1 MIQTQ
6 DLQTLYNGLIAVET
20 KGDSTRTMANC
31 LNYLLDLI
39 RKSQQEPVAQPV
51 PPMPTQ
57 APEPV
62 PVPEP
67 VPKQKKKRKPESVD
81 MPADPVVDVVDTDQV
96 SE

>member
-6 DLQTLYNGLIAVET
+6 DLQTLYDGLIAVET

-39 RKSQQEPVAQPV
+39 RKSQQEPVAPPV
-51 PPMPTQ
+51 PPMAAPAPTPSS

-62 PVPEP
+62 P
-67 VPKQKKKRKPESVD
+67 KLRKKRKSEPAD
-81 MPADPVVDVVDTDQV
+81 MSADPVVDVVDSNQTA
-96 SE
+96 E

>member
-6 DLQTLYNGLIAVET
+6 DLQTLYDGLIAVET

-39 RKSQQEPVAQPV
+39 RKSQQEPVAPPV
-51 PPMPTQ
+51 PPMP
-57 APEPV
+57 APAPIQS

-67 VPKQKKKRKPESVD
+67 VPKQKKETQTR
-81 MPADPVVDVVDTDQV
+81 TG
-96 SE
+96 